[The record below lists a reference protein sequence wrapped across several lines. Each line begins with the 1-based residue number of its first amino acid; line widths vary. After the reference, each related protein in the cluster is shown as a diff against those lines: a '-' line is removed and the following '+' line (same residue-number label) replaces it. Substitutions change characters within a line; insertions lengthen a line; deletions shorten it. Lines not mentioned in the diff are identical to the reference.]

1 MATHLNK
8 GKTVNNSIN
17 FRDCGGYPINDSSR
31 MKQGVLFR
39 SGSLD
44 RVRGKNLRRVRAASL
59 GTMIDLRPNEER
71 SRKIVQFAGVD
82 RITIPFDVDRI
93 SRERI
98 APYINR
104 RDGIQHIISE
114 TDAVYRDMVS
124 LAAAG
129 VHDLFSV
136 LISARYPLCINCRAG
151 KDRTGFAVAL
161 IHMALG
167 VSVDDMI
174 VDYLETNR
182 FFLSRVRR
190 MTRPLT
196 LLSLGRFPAR
206 TWEAALTARESS
218 LRAVIQTI
226 ENDHGGIEGY
236 LDHCGIGKDKR
247 ARLRELLCEPV

>member
-1 MATHLNK
+1 
-8 GKTVNNSIN
+8 
-17 FRDCGGYPINDSSR
+17 

-39 SGSLD
+39 GGSLD
-44 RVRGKNLRRVRAASL
+44 RVRGKNLRMVRAAHL
-59 GTMIDLRPNEER
+59 GTIVDLRPPAER
-71 SRKIVQFAGVD
+71 SRRIVQLAGVD
-82 RITIPFDVDRI
+82 RIAIPFDVDRI

-104 RDGIQHIISE
+104 RDGIQHIIEE

-136 LISARYPLCINCRAG
+136 LLGARYPVCINCRAG
-151 KDRTGFAVAL
+151 KDRTGFAIAL
-161 IHMALG
+161 IHMTLG
-167 VSVDDMI
+167 VFVEEMI
-174 VDYLETNR
+174 ADYLETNR

-190 MTRPLT
+190 VTRPLA

-218 LRAVIQTI
+218 LRTVIQTI
-226 ENDHGGIEGY
+226 EKKHGGIEGY
-236 LDHCGIGKDKR
+236 LDHCGIGKIDR
-247 ARLRELLCEPV
+247 ARLRELLCEPCMNRSAREG